1 MVFQKGIS
9 TSTSTMD
16 KPKTTPV
23 IHERPKMPKATWEA
37 LRNHIIKGRRRKQ
50 EEEGKAEEYER
61 QKKERENKKMLEAT
75 TLGETKEQISK
86 LEEKLTNLKEEKH
99 QLFLTLK
106 KVLNEDET
114 RRRKETNEMNILYP
128 QHGTPVFPLSGHVAQ
143 NNPQLAAMYLHPQSR
158 QPTMYL
164 KPHTLPPAMPP
175 AQPIKRQRTPSP
187 PRSQLTT
194 LASTYFRSVPIT
206 SHGRVGTSSVYG
218 HPAATASGA
227 PIYAMSSSSSG
238 FHFPTQGTSTQ
249 AREDERKQPVYLSH
263 QAAVGARYVTSLH
276 QQLEAVNAKSSI
288 SERERGR
295 IAIAAPAAHS
305 QPIALTTTRTG
316 SITSGYPVRTMSGA
330 VYVTTLANAMM
341 TTTASPS
348 LPPRLAYT
356 QAAQAAAQLVAAQQM
371 AAQQAAA
378 QAAAGG
384 PPTTR
389 YYAGSL
395 HGREV

>member
-1 MVFQKGIS
+1 
-9 TSTSTMD
+9 MD
-16 KPKTTPV
+16 KPKTAPV
-23 IHERPKMPKATWEA
+23 IHERPKMPRATWEA
-37 LRNHIIKGRRRKQ
+37 LRNHIIKERRRKQ

-61 QKKERENKKMLEAT
+61 QKKERENKKMMEAT
-75 TLGETKEQISK
+75 SLGETKEQISK

-114 RRRKETNEMNILYP
+114 RRRKETSEMNILYP

-158 QPTMYL
+158 QPAMYM
-164 KPHTLPPAMPP
+164 KPHTLPPALS
-175 AQPIKRQRTPSP
+175 ASQTVKRQRTPSP

-194 LASTYFRSVPIT
+194 LASNYFRTVPATAHSRI
-206 SHGRVGTSSVYG
+206 GTSSVYG
-218 HPAATASGA
+218 HPSATASGA
-227 PIYAMSSSSSG
+227 PIYAMSSVSSS

-249 AREDERKQPVYLSH
+249 AKDDERKHPVYLAH
-263 QAAVGARYVTSLH
+263 QAAVGARFVTNIH
-276 QQLEAVNAKSSI
+276 QQLEAVNAKPSL
-288 SERERGR
+288 SERDRGR
-295 IAIAAPAAHS
+295 ITIAAPAAHN

-316 SITSGYPVRTMSGA
+316 SITSGYPVRTMAGA
-330 VYVTTLANAMM
+330 VYVTTLANALPA
-341 TTTASPS
+341 TTVSPS

-389 YYAGSL
+389 YYAGTL

>member
-1 MVFQKGIS
+1 MVFQKGVIAP
-9 TSTSTMD
+9 TMD
-16 KPKTTPV
+16 KPKTAPV
-23 IHERPKMPKATWEA
+23 IHERPKMPRATWEA
-37 LRNHIIKGRRRKQ
+37 LRNHIIKERRRKQ

-61 QKKERENKKMLEAT
+61 QKKERENKKMMEET
-75 TLGETKEQISK
+75 SLGETKEQISK

-128 QHGTPVFPLSGHVAQ
+128 QHGTPVFPLTGHVAP
-143 NNPQLAAMYLHPQSR
+143 NNPQLAALYLQPQSR
-158 QPTMYL
+158 QPPVYL
-164 KPHTLPPAMPP
+164 KQHTLPPAIPS
-175 AQPIKRQRTPSP
+175 AQNVKRQRTPSP

-194 LASTYFRSVPIT
+194 LASSYFRSVPIT
-206 SHGRVGTSSVYG
+206 GGRGATSSVYG

-227 PIYAMSSSSSG
+227 PIYAMSSAGSG
-238 FHFPTQGTSTQ
+238 FHFPAQGTSSQ
-249 AREDERKQPVYLSH
+249 AREEERKQPVFLAH
-263 QAAVGARYVTSLH
+263 QGARYVTSLH
-276 QQLEAVNAKSSI
+276 QQLEAANAKSAM
-288 SERERGR
+288 SERDRGR
-295 IAIAAPAAHS
+295 VAIAAPAAHS
-305 QPIALTTTRTG
+305 QPISLTTTHAG

-330 VYVTTLANAMM
+330 VYVTTLAN
-341 TTTASPS
+341 TAS
-348 LPPRLAYT
+348 LPPRLSYT

-389 YYAGSL
+389 YYPGSL
-395 HGREV
+395 HGREG